1 MGASAR
7 AFTVGDSPKVVT
19 LGCNTLGNHFSSAK
33 VGDKITIECPP
44 KCSFE
49 E

>member
-7 AFTVGDSPKVVT
+7 AFTVGDSPVVVT
-19 LGCNTLGNHFSSAK
+19 LGCNTPGGFFSNK
-33 VGDKITIECPP
+33 NPGDKITIQCPA